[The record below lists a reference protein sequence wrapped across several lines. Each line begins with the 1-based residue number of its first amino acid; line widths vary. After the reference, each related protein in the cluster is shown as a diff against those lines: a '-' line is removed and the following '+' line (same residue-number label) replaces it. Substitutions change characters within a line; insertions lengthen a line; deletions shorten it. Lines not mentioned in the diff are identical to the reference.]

1 MHIFIHL
8 LNDFSGS
15 PRVIGS
21 KIDAYSAQG
30 AQCYVITNGAEGFIT
45 TADHPHRFVS
55 YAKAPTNKPLWLL
68 RLLWWHLRTFLVVLR
83 MAGPGDTVHASTLLT
98 APHLLAARL
107 KGARTVIHIMETEVS
122 PRAHMAVLTFF
133 ASRFAQRVIYQSAY
147 VRTALGR
154 HFSGRPSRI
163 TPPRIDPA
171 IMAAADAPDRPR
183 DPVRPFTVGLVCSIL
198 WYKGYAEFI
207 ELARLCPD
215 LRFLL
220 VLNGSEAALDAQI
233 PRAAR
238 PANLT
243 VRFSVKQIGTAL
255 ADMDLLVSLTRRE
268 GRIETFGLTLI
279 EAMAFGLPVIA
290 PDIGAPTEFVIDN
303 DNGFLANEA
312 DLTRI
317 ALLIGQL
324 QTDSTTYAR
333 MAKAARATA
342 ERFSD
347 SSFQTAVGE
356 ELGFVNA

>member
-15 PRVIGS
+15 PRIMGA
-21 KIDAYSAQG
+21 KIASYRRHG
-30 AQCYVITNGAEGFIT
+30 AQCCVITNAAGGFIAA
-45 TADHPHRFVS
+45 ADGPHRFVS

-83 MAGPGDTVHASTLLT
+83 LAGPGDTVHASTLLT

-122 PRAHMAVLTFF
+122 PRAHKAILIFF
-133 ASRFAQRVIYQSAY
+133 ATRFAQRVIYLSAY
-147 VRTALGR
+147 VRTALGH
-154 HFSGRPSRI
+154 HFAGWPWRI
-163 TPPRIDPA
+163 TYPCIDPA
-171 IMAAADAPDRPR
+171 IMAAANAPDRPR
-183 DPVRPFTVGLVCSIL
+183 DPARPFTVGLVCSMI
-198 WYKGYAEFI
+198 WHKGYAEFI

-215 LRFLL
+215 LCFLL

-268 GRIETFGLTLI
+268 GWIETFGLTLI

-290 PDIGAPTEFVIDN
+290 PDIGAPTEFIEHGI
-303 DNGFLANEA
+303 NGFLVNEA
-312 DLTRI
+312 DLAR
-317 ALLIGQL
+317 IGQL
-324 QTDSTTYAR
+324 IGRLHADGATYAR

-347 SSFQTAVGE
+347 SSFQAAVGD
-356 ELGFVNA
+356 ELGFVSA